1 MKKNKS
7 EPVKT
12 VLTITIGFLVV
23 YLVSKWRWSLNVAL
37 IIGLCGLFS
46 TFLAKKIDF
55 VWMKLTWV
63 LSLIVPNIL
72 LSLIFYVFLTP
83 IALLSKVFQK
93 HDQLLLKNT
102 VKSTF
107 KTYNKQFDKR
117 SFENPW

>member
-37 IIGLCGLFS
+37 IIGLCGVFS
-46 TFLAKKIDF
+46 TYLAKKIDF

-83 IALLSKVFQK
+83 IALLSRVFQK
-93 HDQLLLKNT
+93 HDQLFLKNT

-107 KTYNKQFDKR
+107 KDYNKQFEKR